1 MKKFCRITVAVTTAF
16 GVLLGVTAC
25 ANAPE
30 PPAAEPIVAIT
41 AASTPEP
48 TAENDG
54 TTEPAVAPFDQDALV
69 EELAKN
75 PNVVLS
81 DGSAVQ
87 EGDVGLTGP
96 VVAGVFLIRDFGPSF
111 EPDVYAGVG
120 TSNPPSD
127 DKLVISLTTDDASI
141 REQFLA
147 AARLPA
153 EKVDFLLVQ
162 TTESRA
168 NELMDQVSADMQFW
182 EENGIEIAGV
192 GGETG
197 YEFVIGVFDLT
208 DEDREL
214 LQDRYG
220 PVPIVNRDES
230 DREVSLDFGADAS
243 GYDATVP
250 LAE

>member
-1 MKKFCRITVAVTTAF
+1 MKKFFITTVAITSAF
-16 GVLLGVTAC
+16 GVVLGISAC
-25 ANAPE
+25 ASGAE
-30 PPAAEPIVAIT
+30 PSAAETIVAIT
-41 AASTPEP
+41 RASTPEP
-48 TAENDG
+48 TIDSDG
-54 TTEPAVAPFDQDALV
+54 KTEPAVAPFDQDAFV

-75 PNVVLS
+75 PDVVLS

-96 VVAGVFLIRDFGPSF
+96 VVAGVFLIRDFGPSS

-127 DKLVISLTTDDASI
+127 DKLVIALTTDDARI
-141 REQFLA
+141 REQFLT

-153 EKVDFLLVQ
+153 EKVDFVLVQ
-162 TTESRA
+162 TTEARA
-168 NELMDQVSADMQFW
+168 NELMEQVGADIQFW
-182 EENGIEIAGV
+182 EENGIEIAVIGA
-192 GGETG
+192 ETG
-197 YEFVIGVFDLT
+197 YEFVIGVYDLT

-220 PVPIVNRDES
+220 SVPIINRDGS
-230 DREVSLDFGADAS
+230 DRPIYLDFGADVS

-250 LAE
+250 LVE